1 MHLINFSSEHPTT
14 VNNLEEGMCISFPLL
29 SPKDHIFGCGPDS
42 TSGGRKTP
50 TTVTFRDNNG
60 GGGGL
65 ESPSRVLG
73 GSTSWTGGLSHGCTA
88 VFKNNET
95 RTGLWGR
102 HGHQIMR

>member
-1 MHLINFSSEHPTT
+1 MSLSLP
-14 VNNLEEGMCISFPLL
+14 PL
-29 SPKDHIFGCGPDS
+29 SQDHIFGCGPDS
-42 TSGGRKTP
+42 TSAAAGRKTP

-60 GGGGL
+60 GGAL

-95 RTGLWGR
+95 RTGLCEKGNCV
-102 HGHQIMR
+102 GGTIVG